1 MAERLTVP
9 VSYVSMVLRLA
20 AEHGVGVT
28 ALLQGLDFAEAQLD
42 NPDAR
47 MPLRPH
53 YATLCRRALA
63 LSGEPGL
70 GYLFGLRATLTTHGL
85 LGYGLMSQPNLRS
98 VMRFGERFGTPLR
111 LAAWQLQVAEDQ
123 DHVHLRAVETIERN
137 DIYTFSTQ
145 MVLVSWYTL
154 LTQLLPECQKSV
166 VLRFAFPR
174 PSYHDRFAGR
184 LPACEFDA
192 DRHELCLP
200 AHFLDHPLP
209 TADRISAQLTERACA
224 RELSHMEEQS
234 AVDPLIQ
241 QIQTWLVASER
252 GYPSQ
257 DEVAQRL
264 GLAPR
269 TLTRHLQARQAS
281 FRGLLAAA
289 QQRDS
294 LSLMRDPHLDLQTV
308 AERLG
313 YSTLTNFSRACK
325 GWHGMTPA
333 QLRASLRG
341 ELKAA
346 SVASRPDSARPP
358 GPAREAAPPP
368 PPTRTD

>member
-1 MAERLTVP
+1 MAELLTVP

-20 AEHGVGVT
+20 AEHGVT
-28 ALLQGLDFAEAQLD
+28 ATPLLQGLDFAETQLD

-63 LSGEPGL
+63 LTGEPGL

-85 LGYGLMSQPNLRS
+85 LGYGLMSQPDLRS
-98 VMRFGERFGTPLR
+98 VLSFGERFGTPLR
-111 LAAWQLQVAEDQ
+111 LAAWQLHVIEDGAT
-123 DHVHLRAVETIERN
+123 VRLRAVETIERN
-137 DIYTFSTQ
+137 DIYTFSAQ

-154 LTQLLPECQKSV
+154 LTQLLPACQKSV

-174 PSYHDRFAGR
+174 PTYHDRFVGR
-184 LPACEFDA
+184 LPACEFEA
-192 DRHELCLP
+192 PSHELCLP
-200 AHFLDHPLP
+200 AHFLAHPLP

-224 RELSHMEEQS
+224 RELSQIQQRS
-234 AVDPLIQ
+234 VDPLIH
-241 QIQTWLVASER
+241 QIQSWLVAHED
-252 GYPSQ
+252 GYPTQ

-294 LSLMRDPHLDLQTV
+294 ISLLRDPQMDLQTV

-341 ELKAA
+341 ELKQA
-346 SVASRPDSARPP
+346 SASSRPGSARPP
-358 GPAREAAPPP
+358 GQGREAAPPL
-368 PPTRTD
+368 PPTPTD